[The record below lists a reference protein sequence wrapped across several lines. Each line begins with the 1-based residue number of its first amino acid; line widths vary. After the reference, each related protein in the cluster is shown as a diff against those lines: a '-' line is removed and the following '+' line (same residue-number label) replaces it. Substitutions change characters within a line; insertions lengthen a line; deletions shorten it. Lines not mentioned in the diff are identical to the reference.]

1 MTKGNYL
8 GEFELVVL
16 LALAR
21 LDKPSSGMPI
31 YDEICN
37 TTGRDA
43 SVHSVYVTLGR
54 MEKKGYVTSR
64 STDPSV
70 SGGAGARTRKCYELL
85 PAGVTALKLSREM
98 YDSLWAG
105 IRLKPRASKP

>member
-21 LDKPSSGMPI
+21 LGEPSSGMPI
-31 YDEICN
+31 YDEICA
-37 TTGRDA
+37 TTGRDV

-54 MEKKGYVTSR
+54 MEKKGYVSSR
-64 STDPSV
+64 QGESSESCDP
-70 SGGAGARTRKCYELL
+70 GGPTRKCYELL
-85 PAGVTALKLSREM
+85 PGGVSALQQSRAM
-98 YDSLWAG
+98 YDNLWAG
-105 IRLKPRASKP
+105 VRLTTGAREP

>member
-1 MTKGNYL
+1 VTKGNYL

-21 LDKPSSGMPI
+21 LGQSASGMPI
-31 YDEICN
+31 YDEICK
-37 TTGRDA
+37 TTGREA

-54 MEKKGYVTSR
+54 MEKKGYVASSSGAPTRNGGTIGR
-64 STDPSV
+64 S
-70 SGGAGARTRKCYELL
+70 RKCYELL
-85 PAGVTALKLSREM
+85 PAGVDALRQSRAM

-105 IRLKPRASKP
+105 ISLKTGTSKP

>member
-21 LDKPSSGMPI
+21 LEKPASGMPI

-37 TTGRDA
+37 VTGRDV

-54 MEKKGYVTSR
+54 VEKKGYVASR
-64 STDPSV
+64 SGEPSGAARA
-70 SGGAGARTRKCYELL
+70 GGRARKCYELL
-85 PAGVTALKLSREM
+85 PAGVAALRQSREM

-105 IRLKPRASKP
+105 IRLNAGTGK

>member
-1 MTKGNYL
+1 MSKGNYL

-21 LDKPSSGMPI
+21 LDEPASGMPI
-31 YDEICN
+31 YDEICR

-43 SVHSVYVTLGR
+43 SVHSVYVTLNR
-54 MEKKGYVTSR
+54 MEKKGYVS
-64 STDPSV
+64 SFP
-70 SGGAGARTRKCYELL
+70 GGLSKVDGRKGKARKCYTLS
-85 PAGVTALKLSREM
+85 PDGFAALQQSRDL

-105 IRLKPRASKP
+105 VRLRTGASES

>member
-21 LDKPSSGMPI
+21 LDEPASGMPI

-37 TTGRDA
+37 TTGRDV
-43 SVHSVYVTLGR
+43 SVHSVYVTLSR
-54 MEKKGYVTSR
+54 MEKKGYVATCSGA
-64 STDPSV
+64 PSAAGEL
-70 SGGAGARTRKCYELL
+70 GGRVRKCYELL
-85 PAGVTALKLSREM
+85 PAGISALQQSREL
-98 YDSLWAG
+98 YDNLWAG
-105 IRLKPRASKP
+105 IRLTPGASKP

>member
-1 MTKGNYL
+1 MSKGNYL

-21 LDKPSSGMPI
+21 LDDPASGMPI
-31 YDEICN
+31 YDEICR
-37 TTGRDA
+37 TTGRDV
-43 SVHSVYVTLGR
+43 SVHSVYVTLNR

-64 STDPSV
+64 AGDPSV
-70 SGGAGARTRKCYELL
+70 EGGGGGRARKCYELL
-85 PAGVTALKLSREM
+85 PAGVSALQQSRAM

-105 IRLKPRASKP
+105 IRLKEGVSKP

>member
-21 LDKPSSGMPI
+21 LGEPASGMPI
-31 YDEICN
+31 YDEICR

-43 SVHSVYVTLGR
+43 SVHAVYVTLKR
-54 MEKKGYVTSR
+54 MEKKGYVAASDER
-64 STDPSV
+64 SEGRAKKS
-70 SGGAGARTRKCYELL
+70 YELSE
-85 PAGVTALKLSREM
+85 AGLSALQKSRDM
-98 YDSLWAG
+98 YDNLWAG
-105 IRLKPRASKP
+105 VSLKADAGRS

>member
-21 LDKPSSGMPI
+21 LDDPASGMPI
-31 YDEICN
+31 YDEICR
-37 TTGRDA
+37 TTGRDV
-43 SVHSVYVTLGR
+43 SVHSVYVTLSR
-54 MEKKGYVTSR
+54 MEKKGYVSSSPGCLDEADGT
-64 STDPSV
+64 
-70 SGGAGARTRKCYELL
+70 AGKPRKCYKIS
-85 PAGVTALKLSREM
+85 ADGVAALQQSRDL

-105 IRLKPRASKP
+105 VSLSTGASES